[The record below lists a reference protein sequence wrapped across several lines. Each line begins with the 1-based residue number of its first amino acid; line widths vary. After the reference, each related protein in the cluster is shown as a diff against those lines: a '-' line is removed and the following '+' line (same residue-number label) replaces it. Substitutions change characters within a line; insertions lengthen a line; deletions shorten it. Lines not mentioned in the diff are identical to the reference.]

1 MVAVSDGTCRLYT
14 IHMKMGINLTIED
27 RVRGWKM
34 NIDDDNMTAGAKWCT
49 VTGAKEG
56 NQGHVQNRDEG
67 LTGTIENTGK
77 KKKRATAFRT
87 DTWIVTGN
95 P

>member
-1 MVAVSDGTCRLYT
+1 
-14 IHMKMGINLTIED
+14 
-27 RVRGWKM
+27 M

-56 NQGHVQNRDEG
+56 NQDHVQNRDG
-67 LTGTIENTGK
+67 GPTGTIENTGK